1 MTVNVIATGSSGNLY
16 EILDSKGNSI
26 LIEAGIP
33 RHKYMEHKISKNI
46 PEMCLISHGHMDHSK
61 FWGEYAAFM
70 PAHKWQERNDSENWR
85 AQGFK
90 LKHGD
95 GQSTAFIIKSHVDND
110 LIFFGTDFEF
120 SKDYTELYDSLIRL
134 KVNKFL
140 IECNYND
147 YLFHLADDIQREGC
161 SRHMSDNDVIHFMKI
176 VNPKNPKIILIHGS
190 NRLSA
195 DTYTKKTISS
205 KLITATVAVAVGA
218 KGKTKNIFNI

>member
-26 LIEAGIP
+26 LIEAGIH
-33 RHKYMEHKISKNI
+33 RHKYMEHKISENI

-70 PAHKWQERNDSENWR
+70 PVHKWQEKNDSENFL
-85 AQGFK
+85 AAGFK
-90 LKHGD
+90 LVHGD
-95 GQSTAFIIKSHVDND
+95 GNSTAFIIKSNVDD
-110 LIFFGTDFEF
+110 DYIFFGTDFEF
-120 SKDYTELYDSLIRL
+120 SEAYLELYDTLKRL
-134 KVNKFL
+134 KINKFV

-147 YLFHLADDIQREGC
+147 YLFHLADSIQREGC
-161 SRHMSDNDVIHFMKI
+161 SRHLSDNDVINFIKI
-176 VNPKNPKIILIHGS
+176 VKPDNPKIITIHGS

-195 DTYTKKTISS
+195 DTYTKKYISS